1 MVINCL
7 TTFPEFIENM
17 KSYSIIKRAIEDGR
31 VELNTVN
38 IREFSDD
45 PNRRTD
51 DYPYGGGLGM
61 LMTCQPIVDAMHSI
75 KNPGKRIY
83 LGPAGKKLDQ
93 DLLNELSKEE
103 NLTFLCGH
111 YEGVDQRVI
120 DSYIDMEISVGDYV
134 LTGGEIPFMVVMD
147 GITRLIPGVLKEDA
161 SFEIES
167 FYNGLLEHPQYTR
180 PYEFEDKK
188 VPDILLS
195 GDHEKVRLYNL
206 KESLRLTKE
215 KRPELYEQ
223 FMENNKENKDI
234 KKLLKEEGGN

>member
-1 MVINCL
+1 MQCIL
-7 TTFPEFIENM
+7 
-17 KSYSIIKRAIEDGR
+17 K
-31 VELNTVN
+31 
-38 IREFSDD
+38 
-45 PNRRTD
+45 
-51 DYPYGGGLGM
+51 
-61 LMTCQPIVDAMHSI
+61 

-120 DSYIDMEISVGDYV
+120 DNYIDMEISVGDYV

-180 PYEFEDKK
+180 PYEFEGKK